1 MKRNRDELLFCVGV
15 GLWIAVM
22 ILTWPHA
29 LSFRDEVGYLGRAK
43 LLVEGHLGWIAN
55 SPGVWV
61 PTTRGMVGKYPLFH
75 SLLLAALDE
84 ITPRATFALGVLAA
98 LVLAATARAILK
110 SWGKSPLWALLMLA
124 HPTVVILARTTM
136 ADLPQ
141 ATAALAAWW
150 ALKRG
155 RAFATVAWLAVL
167 MALKPT
173 GAVLALAIVA
183 GEALSSLRAL
193 RARDAATWRRLAWGA
208 GGGLF
213 GFLVVLGCNLLSSGH
228 LWFDYTHSGSGLPP
242 FLPRYF
248 STSAPAHIETVLLVP
263 PLLVAGA
270 WSYWRRREL
279 GPLVLCGGYFAMMLV
294 YFFVDVGANRLE
306 TMVLAPRLIL
316 PVVVFLLVGYGAW
329 LDDLVT
335 RLLRAAPG
343 EGGAAPALRPWVA
356 GVLVAIPIVVVTSV
370 SLRHQRYQG
379 AMAGVRE
386 VASAL
391 ADAHDGTL
399 GVTENACKAGL
410 LHDGHTTM
418 FDPVTNRPAIVFC
431 SELSASRRSTG
442 GSYSCA
448 FPGYHT
454 VAARGGFFALAR
466 DDAADDA
473 R

>member
-1 MKRNRDELLFCVGV
+1 MKPSRDERLFSVAV
-15 GLWIAVM
+15 ALWIAVM
-22 ILTWPHA
+22 ILTWPRA
-29 LSFRDEVGYLGRAK
+29 LSFGDEVGYMGRAK

-61 PTTRGMVGKYPLFH
+61 PTARGMVGKYPLFP

-98 LVLAATARAILK
+98 IVLASTARAILK
-110 SWGKSPLWALLMLA
+110 SWGKSPLWALLVLA

-141 ATAALAAWW
+141 AAAMLAAWW

-155 RAFATVAWLAVL
+155 RAFATVAWLTIL
-167 MALKPT
+167 MALKAT
-173 GAVLALAIVA
+173 GAVLALAVVA

-193 RARDAATWRRLAWGA
+193 RARDAATWRRLTWGA

-213 GFLVVLGCNLLSSGH
+213 GFLVVLGGNLLSNGH
-228 LWFDYTHSGSGLPP
+228 LWFDYTHGGPGLPP
-242 FLPRYF
+242 FSPGYF
-248 STSAPAHIETVLLVP
+248 STAAPAHVATVLLVP

-279 GPLVLCGGYFAMMLV
+279 GPLVLCSGYFAMMLV
-294 YFFVDVGANRLE
+294 YFFVDVGPNWVE
-306 TMVLAPRLIL
+306 TRVLAPRIIL

-329 LDDLVT
+329 LDDVAT
-335 RLLRAAPG
+335 RLLRGVPDAD
-343 EGGAAPALRPWVA
+343 GAAPALRPWAA
-356 GVLVAIPIVVVTSV
+356 GVLVAIPVVIVTGV
-370 SLRHQRYQG
+370 SLRHQRFQG

-410 LHDGHTTM
+410 LHDGHTTI
-418 FDPVTNRPAIVFC
+418 FDPVANRPAIVFC
-431 SELSASRRSTG
+431 SERSASYRANE
-442 GSYSCA
+442 GSYCCA

-454 VAARGGFFALAR
+454 VAARGGYFALAR